1 MAKAIIM
8 PQVGQDIKTG
18 AIVEWCVKENDYVNK
33 GDIVAIVESDKA
45 TFEVEA
51 YESGVLLKILYDAG
65 AEVPVL
71 DPIAYIGEPGEDIEE
86 LESADIVTDETIEIT
101 PSEKTKVEK
110 ETEELQKQN
119 IAVSPAAKRVAREYG
134 IDLSKITG
142 SGPDGRIRKQDVLAA
157 VSSTPAPIESEPGS
171 YQPDAE
177 AGFSMRDNWCGIKEQ
192 PVAYHTKETV
202 MKAIIFDCDGVLA
215 DTERDGH
222 RVAFNMAF
230 AEKGY
235 TVEWG
240 VELYG
245 KLLEVSGGKE
255 RMKHYFDNHGWP
267 RDIEDKDAS
276 IKELHKLKTD
286 FFMQIIES
294 GELPLRPGVARLVDE
309 AIAADVTLAVCST
322 SHERAVN
329 LVVEKLLG
337 PERKARFSA
346 ILAGDVVSKKKPDP
360 EIYNLA
366 SERLSLEPSGCVV
379 IEDNRNGL
387 LSAKAAG
394 MYCVITTNG
403 YTKDEDFTEADLVVS
418 ELGDPPNVQVT
429 LENIRN
435 IIKKS

>member
-18 AIVEWCVKENDYVNK
+18 IVVEWCVKENDYVNK

-71 DPIAYIGEPGEDIEE
+71 DPIAYIGEPGEDIKQ
-86 LESADIVTDETIEIT
+86 LKSADIVTDETIEIS
-101 PSEKTKVEK
+101 PSEKTAVEK
-110 ETEELQKQN
+110 ETELPRKPG
-119 IAVSPAAKRVAREYG
+119 IAVSPAAKRVARKYG
-134 IDLSKITG
+134 VDLSKITG
-142 SGPDGRIRKQDVLAA
+142 SGPDGRILKQDVLAA
-157 VSSTPAPIESEPGS
+157 ASSTIS
-171 YQPDAE
+171 D
-177 AGFSMRDNWCGIKEQ
+177 IKEQ
-192 PVAYHTKETV
+192 PAAHQTKESV

-222 RVAFNMAF
+222 RVAFNKAF

-235 TVEWG
+235 AVEWG

-255 RMKHYFDNHGWP
+255 RMKHYFEGYGWP
-267 RDIEDKDAS
+267 RDVANKDAL

-366 SERLSLEPSGCVV
+366 SERLRLEPSGCVV

-418 ELGDPPNVQVT
+418 ELGDTPNVQVT

-435 IIKKS
+435 IIEKS

>member
-71 DPIAYIGEPGEDIEE
+71 DPIAYIGEPGENIEQ
-86 LESADIVTDETIEIT
+86 LESADITTKEAIEII
-101 PSEKTKVEK
+101 PSQKAKVQK
-110 ETEELQKQN
+110 EAKLPRKPGA
-119 IAVSPAAKRVAREYG
+119 AVSPAAKRIAREYG

-142 SGPDGRIRKQDVLAA
+142 SGPDGRILKQDVLAA
-157 VSSTPAPIESEPGS
+157 ASPTVS
-171 YQPDAE
+171 
-177 AGFSMRDNWCGIKEQ
+177 N
-192 PVAYHTKETV
+192 TKKRSAIDQTKGAV

-222 RVAFNMAF
+222 RVAFNKAF
-230 AEKGY
+230 EKKGCA
-235 TVEWG
+235 TEWG

-255 RMKHYFDNHGWP
+255 RMRHYFDSHGWP
-267 RDIEDKDAS
+267 YDAEDRDAF

-294 GELPLRPGVARLVDE
+294 GELPSRPGVARLVDE

-337 PERKARFSA
+337 SKRKARFSA

-366 SERLSLEPSGCVV
+366 SERLRLKLSECVV

-387 LSAKAAG
+387 LAAKAAG
-394 MYCVITTNG
+394 MYCVIATNG

-429 LENIRN
+429 LETIRN
-435 IIKKS
+435 LVEKSCPP